1 MTWSTEITQTKR
13 RVPATKP
20 TWRGWQF
27 AVKYSVDRGVA
38 LVALVVLLPLMI
50 VIALAVRLSSPGPV
64 LFRQRRVGR
73 DGRSFELFKFRSM
86 RDEPTDRSFR
96 PADGDAPG
104 GVEGVDR
111 RTRVGRLLRAS
122 SLDEL
127 PQLLNVLR
135 GEMSLIGPRPERPE
149 FAERFA
155 EEIPDYAERHR
166 VKAGITGWAQ
176 ANGLRG
182 QTPIAERVKYDNYYI
197 DHWSI
202 QLEFMTIL
210 LTVVEVLRFRE
221 ARRARPR
228 PAQLPAPSG

>member
-1 MTWSTEITQTKR
+1 MSSSTDITRTSR
-13 RVPATKP
+13 PVPATKP
-20 TWRGWQF
+20 TWQGWQF
-27 AVKYSVDRGVA
+27 ALKYSVDRAVA
-38 LVALVVLLPLMI
+38 LVALLVLLPLMI
-50 VIALAVRLSSPGPV
+50 VIALAVGLSSRGPV

-73 DGRSFELFKFRSM
+73 DGHAFDLYKFRSM
-86 RDEPTDRSFR
+86 RDEP
-96 PADGDAPG
+96 ADGSFELPEGAAPG
-104 GVEGVDR
+104 GVEGTDR
-111 RTRVGRLLRAS
+111 RTRVGRVLRVS

-149 FAERFA
+149 FDARFS
-155 EEIPDYAERHR
+155 EEIPGYVARHR
-166 VKAGITGWAQ
+166 VKSGITGWAQ

-221 ARRARPR
+221 ARATRPR
-228 PAQLPAPSG
+228 PAQLPA